1 MGEVTI
7 LDVWFKAPLTV
18 ALLSMLVAQM
28 VKVPIHFFSFIN
40 KFISNW
46 PSRPEGCPVHIPQW
60 YRRWLFF
67 YRITA
72 WVCGRSF
79 FAVASILALIVMYDA
94 MGIRRHAGR
103 HAVTLNR
110 LLNEKLIGQPSSD
123 KKTELKQQLKEML
136 GHEPKEVIWGAVTGI
151 IVALIVGLI

>member
-1 MGEVTI
+1 MPSSHSAMVS
-7 LDVWFKAPLTV
+7 
-18 ALLSMLVAQM
+18 ALA
-28 VKVPIHFFSFIN
+28 FFSI
-40 KFISNW
+40 
-46 PSRPEGCPVHIPQW
+46 GL
-60 YRRWLFF
+60 RRGFADDL
-67 YRITA
+67 
-72 WVCGRSF
+72 F